1 MQTSLQGIAKK
12 AKTDTKHKFGN
23 LYSLLNEE
31 NLSWC
36 FKEMNRKASPGID
49 GIDYA
54 AYEEDLETNVKRL
67 VESLKSKTYKAKLI
81 RRKHIPKGDGQ
92 RPLGIPVV
100 SDKLLQTTC
109 SRILESIFEQDFMD
123 FSHGYRRGHGP
134 QKAVLDI
141 RRQLQ
146 FGNYN
151 WVIDADIK
159 GFFDN
164 IDHDWMMRMLEE
176 RIDDKSFLRLIRKWL
191 KAGIFEENGKVTLP
205 VTGTP
210 QGSSI
215 SAVLANI
222 YLHFV
227 LDLWFEKK
235 IKPRC
240 CGNVTIIRFADDFIC
255 CFQYANDV
263 QNCLDFLKARLRK
276 FNLELSESKTRL
288 IRFTRSTTFKSEPF
302 NFLGFEFRREIARSG
317 KPVVRVKTMAKKY
330 RKAIQSV
337 RDWIKHSRSIR
348 IKELM
353 STYKQKLQGHWNYY
367 GVRGNY
373 SMIHKFY
380 WNANKIVFKWL
391 NRRSQRKSFNW
402 EEFNAILRYYKIPSP
417 RIIAS

>member
-12 AKTDTKHKFGN
+12 AKTNTKHKFGN

-36 FKEMNRKASPGID
+36 FRQMNRNASPGID
-49 GIDYA
+49 GINYKS
-54 AYEEDLETNVKRL
+54 YEEDLDTNIKQTVD
-67 VESLKSKTYKAKLI
+67 SLKSKTYKAKLV
-81 RRKHIPKGDGQ
+81 RRKYIPKGNGQ

-100 SDKLLQTTC
+100 SDKILQTAC
-109 SRILESIFEQDFMD
+109 SRILESIYEHDFME

-134 QKAVLDI
+134 QSTVIDI

-176 RIDDKSFLRLIRKWL
+176 RIEDKSFLKLICKWL
-191 KAGIFEENGKVTLP
+191 KAGILEEDGKVIQP

-210 QGSSI
+210 QGGSI

-222 YLHFV
+222 YLHYA

-235 IKPRC
+235 IRPRC
-240 CGNVTIIRFADDFIC
+240 TGDVTITRFADDFIC
-255 CFQYANDV
+255 CFQYAKDAED
-263 QNCLDFLKARLRK
+263 CLDILRSRLRK

-288 IRFTRSTTFKSEPF
+288 IRFTRSTTRKSDAF
-302 NFLGFEFRREIARSG
+302 IFLGFEFSWETAKSG
-317 KPVVRVKTMAKKY
+317 KSVIKLKTAAKKY
-330 RKAIQSV
+330 KTAIQSV
-337 RDWIKHSRSIR
+337 KSWIKSSRSKK

-353 STYKQKLQGHWNYY
+353 ATYKLKLQGHQNYY
-367 GVRGNY
+367 GVRSN
-373 SMIHKFY
+373 SKMLHKFY

-402 EEFNAILRYYKIPSP
+402 NEFNAMLAHYKISHP
-417 RIIAS
+417 RIVAG